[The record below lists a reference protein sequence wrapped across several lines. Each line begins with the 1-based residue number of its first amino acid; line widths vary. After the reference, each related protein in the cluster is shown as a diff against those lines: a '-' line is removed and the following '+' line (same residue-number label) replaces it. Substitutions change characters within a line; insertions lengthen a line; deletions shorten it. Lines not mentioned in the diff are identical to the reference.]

1 MDASVLSLWAC
12 ATPNRGGLDGNDLND
27 HGRAIFGCHGH
38 LQSAGNASR
47 PLYCPTRQL
56 RRALLSCTRGTSS
69 SSAPLTRSGTKLQLT
84 LLAMMVVI
92 FSICTHQLTAAL
104 GRHRVATRATA
115 WSPGWLSPSH
125 AGNRGSKPLRGAI
138 FFGIRANFPNFSPI
152 SVAACARDRH
162 TGQDY
167 ATIEKTLDRASAG
180 NRATQDRYE
189 ADNGK
194 AMTPEKK
201 RALAARSVANRPCL
215 PSGHDDQHGR
225 GERA

>member
-1 MDASVLSLWAC
+1 MSVDASVLSLWAC

-138 FFGIRANFPNFSPI
+138 FRHPSKLPQLFPNKRRGLCPRPPHWSGL
-152 SVAACARDRH
+152 RHDRKDPRPRQRGQPCH
-162 TGQDY
+162 TRQ
-167 ATIEKTLDRASAG
+167 
-180 NRATQDRYE
+180 
-189 ADNGK
+189 
-194 AMTPEKK
+194 
-201 RALAARSVANRPCL
+201 V
-215 PSGHDDQHGR
+215 
-225 GERA
+225 